1 MLRGTTEMGDSELHL
16 VAKLF
21 PPCFVPN
28 KIFIVQ
34 KEKLRIYW
42 SFGIVVHGCLGI
54 VKMSVVLF

>member
-1 MLRGTTEMGDSELHL
+1 MGDSELHL